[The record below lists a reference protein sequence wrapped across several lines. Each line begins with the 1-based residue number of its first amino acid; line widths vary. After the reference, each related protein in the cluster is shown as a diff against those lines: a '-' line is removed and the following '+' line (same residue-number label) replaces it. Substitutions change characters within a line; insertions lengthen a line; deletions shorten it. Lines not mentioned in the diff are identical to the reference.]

1 MNNVHKCETK
11 TVPVRYNMQ
20 GETTLYKYTNLSR
33 QTATPMTLRI
43 RLSFEADFNSDTVEV
58 NEE

>member
-1 MNNVHKCETK
+1 ME
-11 TVPVRYNMQ
+11 

-33 QTATPMTLRI
+33 QTATPMTLLI
-43 RLSFEADFNSDTVEV
+43 CLSFEADFNSDTVEV